1 MADNNQI
8 VPAADFQALPLAFL
22 ISAPLKA
29 AVEAQAIASLTT
41 KTFIETCLTGADPAP
56 PAGAGAAGAGG
67 AGGNAPAVREAITV
81 DFTVKTLDP
90 VLPGAPAGTQPV
102 ERRTTIS
109 VPLLSLVQIPN
120 LLVNEVSVKF
130 NYTITQTFRDQKET
144 DRGIDFKAGTGGLLS
159 PWVSASVSGHASS
172 KATSEASTNRS
183 GTLEVFVKANQ
194 AAELPPGLDRVLSML
209 SNSIVAKPA
218 APAPAAG
225 N

>member
-29 AVEAQAIASLTT
+29 AVEAQAVASLTT
-41 KTFIETCLTGADPAP
+41 KSFVEACLTGP
-56 PAGAGAAGAGG
+56 PDATAQGGGGAAGAG
-67 AGGNAPAVREAITV
+67 AGGNQPTVREALTV

-90 VLPGAPAGTQPV
+90 ALPNAPAGAQPV

-130 NYTITQTFRDQKET
+130 NYTITQTFRDQK
-144 DRGIDFKAGTGGLLS
+144 GYYNWYALHSAPVPLFPLPLPGTQ
-159 PWVSASVSGHASS
+159 ASYSS
-172 KATSEASTNRS
+172 
-183 GTLEVFVKANQ
+183 Q
-194 AAELPPGLDRVLSML
+194 AQ
-209 SNSIVAKPA
+209 
-218 APAPAAG
+218 
-225 N
+225 

>member
-1 MADNNQI
+1 MADNQI

-29 AVEAQAIASLTT
+29 AVEAQAVASLTT
-41 KTFIETCLTGADPAP
+41 KSFVEACLTGPDATAQ
-56 PAGAGAAGAGG
+56 GGGGAAGAG
-67 AGGNAPAVREAITV
+67 AGGNQPAVREALTV
-81 DFTVKTLDP
+81 DFTVKTVDP
-90 VLPGAPAGTQPV
+90 ALPNAPVGAPPV

-144 DRGIDFKAGTGGLLS
+144 DRGIEFKAGTGGLLS

-218 APAPAAG
+218 
-225 N
+225 